1 MKLSKISTKKKLF
14 KMEGDYKGV
23 EFTGNLSM
31 ALGTVEALQSNQ
43 MDSMIDALRD
53 VILGWN
59 LTDDQEEALE
69 VTSDNL
75 RLVPTDFINAM
86 VLLMVGEMGQVP
98 NS

>member
-14 KMEGDYKGV
+14 KMEGGYKGV